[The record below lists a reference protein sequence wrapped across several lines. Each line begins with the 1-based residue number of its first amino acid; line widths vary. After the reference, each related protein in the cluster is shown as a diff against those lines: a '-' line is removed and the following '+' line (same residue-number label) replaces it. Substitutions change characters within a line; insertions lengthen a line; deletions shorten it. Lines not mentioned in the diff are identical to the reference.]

1 MEEQWQAFTTR
12 GLHLI
17 YLNINSLVP
26 EINELTDIAKR
37 AKAAVIRLTKS
48 KLDSTVLD
56 PEIYK
61 IAKFFV
67 SMEISMGEVLLVVLE
82 MTLALH

>member
-1 MEEQWQAFTTR
+1 MEEEWQAFSTR

-37 AKAAVIRLTKS
+37 AKTAVIRITES
-48 KLDSTVLD
+48 KLVSTVLD

-61 IAKFFV
+61 NY
-67 SMEISMGEVLLVVLE
+67 EILRFYGNQHGGGV
-82 MTLALH
+82 AR